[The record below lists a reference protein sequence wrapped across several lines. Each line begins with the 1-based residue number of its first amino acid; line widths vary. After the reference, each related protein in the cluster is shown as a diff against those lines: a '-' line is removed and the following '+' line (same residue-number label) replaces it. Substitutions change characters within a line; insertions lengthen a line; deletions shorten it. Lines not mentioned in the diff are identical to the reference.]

1 MQARLIKQCA
11 VALAAVVGA
20 TFAQAQTTVRFQDY
34 PGTGNLLVRIAQAQ
48 GYCQQ
53 AGIRCDLR
61 TIPAAPLG
69 MQTMLSGDIDVFFG
83 PTEVAAAAVARRA
96 PVQIIG
102 AGYVDPVFFVAA
114 GPKTELATENEGYPG
129 VVKSFKGKRIGVTQR
144 GSGAEFQVIDM
155 LADVGLTANDVTFVA
170 VGAPDTAFPALT
182 RGQVDLIMTFSPT
195 DGMCEV
201 LKACRVVVDPRKGE
215 GPASL
220 LATRGGS
227 GAMAV
232 RADWANSNASTIAA
246 IRQALEQAEK
256 FALEPGNFDRVLE
269 ILRASFGLQLPNAD
283 QIAEVTLRNSIDN
296 FRARGSVQAI
306 QAVADAMTQNK
317 LLPGK
322 VDMAPAVLP

>member
-1 MQARLIKQCA
+1 M
-11 VALAAVVGA
+11 
-20 TFAQAQTTVRFQDY
+20 
-34 PGTGNLLVRIAQAQ
+34 
-48 GYCQQ
+48 
-53 AGIRCDLR
+53 
-61 TIPAAPLG
+61 
-69 MQTMLSGDIDVFFG
+69 
-83 PTEVAAAAVARRA
+83 
-96 PVQIIG
+96 
-102 AGYVDPVFFVAA
+102 
-114 GPKTELATENEGYPG
+114 
-129 VVKSFKGKRIGVTQR
+129 KSFKGKRIGVTQR

-227 GAMAV
+227 GTMAV
-232 RADWANSNASTIAA
+232 RADWASSNAPTIAA

-283 QIAEVTLRNSIDN
+283 QIAEATLRNSIGN
-296 FRARGSVQAI
+296 FRARGSVEAI